1 MIAPIL
7 PGAEGLVGLLKG
19 KVDYILI
26 DRMNYNYADGIYR
39 KYGMADKLTD
49 DFFNRTAKELAC
61 ACQESNIECN
71 VVF

>member
-1 MIAPIL
+1 
-7 PGAEGLVGLLKG
+7 
-19 KVDYILI
+19 
-26 DRMNYNYADGIYR
+26 MNYNYADGIYR